1 MPTSTRVRVLIVD
14 DSVVVRKALS
24 DALARDPAIEVVGS
38 ASNGKLGLAKFVQL
52 RLDIVLLDI
61 EMPEMTGLEAVS
73 EFRKLDRGVPV
84 MMFST
89 LTERGAEAT
98 LEALARRNR
107 LRH

>member
-1 MPTSTRVRVLIVD
+1 LPTSTKVRVLIVD

-52 RLDIVLLDI
+52 RPDIVLLDI

-73 EFRKLDRGVPV
+73 EFRKLDRG
-84 MMFST
+84 
-89 LTERGAEAT
+89 
-98 LEALARRNR
+98 AR
-107 LRH
+107 